1 VVLYY
6 FGYLL
11 VGKLL
16 IWLIQIFP
24 PLHWFIE
31 RRKGLFRKYLEE
43 LFGCD
48 LCLGTW
54 VYFFLALVMQE
65 TILTLDYNIFT
76 VIFSYF
82 LTGVI
87 SAFVMHLIT
96 IGWRDKFSVMEIK

>member
-1 VVLYY
+1 MVLYY

-16 IWLIQIFP
+16 IWTIQIFP
-24 PLHWFIE
+24 PIHWFIE
-31 RRKGLFRKYLEE
+31 SRKGLLKEYLEK

-48 LCLGTW
+48 FCLGTW
-54 VYFFLALVMQE
+54 VYFFLAIVAQQ
-65 TILTLDYNIFT
+65 TIIPLNYNIFA
-76 VIFSYF
+76 VIVSYF

-96 IGWRDKFSVMEIK
+96 IGWDAKFRVMEIK